1 MEIREIN
8 EKCRDLRN
16 KIMINEEILKDLK
29 EEDKVKE
36 YVSVLRDLKKNKQV
50 LQNLMIQLNCKKIM
64 NCTHLFVKTEVVN
77 FNEENTEVYHCLKCG
92 LTNEYQVK
100 EVPNSRLS
108 EMQKMMGTL
117 YYGCSAHGD
126 VLSDNIYSFEK
137 AYAVYRNIIAN
148 NPRIN
153 MQTLSHTFE
162 DVYESTYGNEEIF
175 DQNLEID
182 SVVRFKNKTK

>member
-1 MEIREIN
+1 MRTREIN

-16 KIMINEEILKDLK
+16 QIIRDEEILKELK

-36 YVSVLRDLKKNKQV
+36 YVNILRNLKKNKQV
-50 LQNLMIQLNCKKIM
+50 LQNLMIQLNCEKIM
-64 NCTHLFVKTEVVN
+64 SCTHVFVKTEVVN
-77 FNEENTEVYHCLKCG
+77 AGEENKEVYHCLKCG
-92 LTNEYQVK
+92 LTNEYQAK

-117 YYGCSAHGD
+117 YYGCAAHGD

-153 MQTLSHTFE
+153 MQTLSNTFE
-162 DVYESTYGNEEIF
+162 DAYESTYGNEEIF